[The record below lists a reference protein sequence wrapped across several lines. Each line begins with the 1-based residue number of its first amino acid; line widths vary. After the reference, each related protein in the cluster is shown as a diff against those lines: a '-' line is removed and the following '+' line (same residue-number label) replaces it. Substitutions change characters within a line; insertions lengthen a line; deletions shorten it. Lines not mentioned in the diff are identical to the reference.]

1 MNQNKRLHWIVISGR
16 KINPEKKSS
25 KLKKKNIF
33 RQYWTD
39 NRLEF
44 NSTTSLEELAM
55 NWQFLNKIWRPDT
68 YIINGKNSYLHKMTV
83 PNRFIRISPSGRIS
97 YSQRL
102 TLIARKVLMCFFQDD
117 LHCDQNFSK
126 DIKKLGLFFHKSG
139 SYLVLDELKIAKT
152 EQTPKFITETNGMQC
167 FVNWER
173 WCRHKWM
180 CIQKTYYNKK
190 KKK

>member
-1 MNQNKRLHWIVISGR
+1 
-16 KINPEKKSS
+16 
-25 KLKKKNIF
+25 
-33 RQYWTD
+33 
-39 NRLEF
+39 
-44 NSTTSLEELAM
+44 M

-102 TLIARKVLMCFFQDD
+102 TLIARKVLMCFFQHD

-173 WCRHKWM
+173 WCRQKWM
-180 CIQKTYYNKK
+180 CIQKTYYRVSGFRFSLFESFLLKNWRL
-190 KKK
+190 

>member
-117 LHCDQNFSK
+117 LHCDQTFQK
-126 DIKKLGLFFHKSG
+126 ILKSG
-139 SYLVLDELKIAKT
+139 FIFFINQGPILYLTSWKLQKLSRHLSLSQRQMECNVL
-152 EQTPKFITETNGMQC
+152 
-167 FVNWER
+167 
-173 WCRHKWM
+173 
-180 CIQKTYYNKK
+180 
-190 KKK
+190 